1 MDVEGKPE
9 ENCPN
14 HILENYDFGSMP
26 DEKFHRLMNMN
37 DLSYSA
43 LFADKVFEN
52 TVWNE
57 YEDKEILN
65 VRSISSS
72 EGNYS
77 MVPEIFIQS
86 KDELLNGVSPKP
98 VIDNESKQEM
108 NSVPCTMVNETDH
121 LTCVNNGNCIS
132 LYSVTENIKSTKCQ
146 LHPSSQTRDLDTPKG
161 PLIHDEIINPQDSD
175 FSRSKIVI
183 EAVENCASQ
192 ENNMYQKCIDSFQ
205 DEMDQDHI
213 WCMLTDV
220 LSYTVEENPP
230 SCSYFK
236 PIHTP
241 LVYNTSLFH
250 PQHSNIPCTSQDEI
264 SQRTNETNCKV
275 DDNPDHINDRYSEV
289 VSTTT
294 TGFNPSVDICA
305 TYL

>member
-1 MDVEGKPE
+1 
-9 ENCPN
+9 
-14 HILENYDFGSMP
+14 
-26 DEKFHRLMNMN
+26 
-37 DLSYSA
+37 
-43 LFADKVFEN
+43 
-52 TVWNE
+52 
-57 YEDKEILN
+57 
-65 VRSISSS
+65 
-72 EGNYS
+72 
-77 MVPEIFIQS
+77 
-86 KDELLNGVSPKP
+86 
-98 VIDNESKQEM
+98 
-108 NSVPCTMVNETDH
+108 
-121 LTCVNNGNCIS
+121 
-132 LYSVTENIKSTKCQ
+132 
-146 LHPSSQTRDLDTPKG
+146 
-161 PLIHDEIINPQDSD
+161 
-175 FSRSKIVI
+175 
-183 EAVENCASQ
+183 
-192 ENNMYQKCIDSFQ
+192 
-205 DEMDQDHI
+205 MDQDHI

-305 TYL
+305 TYLWSDPGSTNLNSDTSCLIKAPFLSVDMVLLLVGWKMEVISEFILCLIQVQQNQFYTKDFMKEHPSCIHIQNTK